1 MAQKSIISSV
11 EKRVSQLIQ
20 EHQRLSQLT
29 RALSLQRDELQLEKR
44 QLQERVQELERKLDV
59 RCLGE
64 GFASGKQDKVLARA
78 RVNRL
83 MREVDK
89 CINLL
94 TSLKVS
100 K

>member
-11 EKRVSQLIQ
+11 ERRVSQLMQ

-29 RALSLQRDELQLEKR
+29 RVLTAQRDELQQEKR
-44 QLQERVQELERKLDV
+44 QLQERVKELEHQLDIKYI
-59 RCLGE
+59 GE
-64 GFASGKQDKVLARA
+64 GLASSKQDKVLARA

-94 TSLKVS
+94 TSLKGLQ
-100 K
+100 